1 MTDTAAP
8 HTTPPPESAQRHGV
22 ATYLGVLV
30 TIGGALAAIVAGI
43 EGNDT
48 GTATGGAVT
57 LLAALGTIGLKG
69 AQAVAAIRAGA
80 QVAGP
85 WVDALQA
92 ALAATPPE
100 TAKALRSDAYAL
112 GHADAEQAHRKPK
125 YDGPSPEVMKALG
138 IAAQDPGR
146 RERAERLVQ
155 ENAGALAALAP
166 NDGPGLGVTV
176 GPLPVDLSDEDLEL
190 VDGDVRAAAM
200 PRLADELESAPDP
213 DLEHDPDTA
222 ASAPRGAVDP
232 VDRQEG

>member
-80 QVAGP
+80 QAAGP

-112 GHADAEQAHRKPK
+112 GHADAEQAHRKRT
-125 YDGPSPEVMKALG
+125 PEEEAADPLDLG
-138 IAAQDPGR
+138 MP
-146 RERAERLVQ
+146 
-155 ENAGALAALAP
+155 LAA
-166 NDGPGLGVTV
+166 
-176 GPLPVDLSDEDLEL
+176 VDMSDEDLEL
-190 VDGDVRAAAM
+190 VDGDVRAAVM
-200 PRLADELESAPDP
+200 PPLADELESAPDP